1 MVFQPNSKYLHIG
14 ISFQWQPTCVDFKNM
29 AERFPECVNAVYF
42 NSVAMSTFRSE
53 IVTIPFR
60 LWLYYLLFSPRKWTM
75 SRQDSTIHEWNWRLC
90 ERTRAYVRVN
100 CQILTGAN
108 RNIEWF
114 PVYSLRSCFVE
125 NMAERFHEWAWML
138 FTWIPWLCLAEA
150 ARDIK
155 DNFEI
160 SLDVVFMPNIPL
172 ETMLLPI
179 PITRQSFC
187 ILF

>member
-108 RNIEWF
+108 RNIWM
-114 PVYSLRSCFVE
+114 VSCV
-125 NMAERFHEWAWML
+125 
-138 FTWIPWLCLAEA
+138 FT
-150 ARDIK
+150 
-155 DNFEI
+155 
-160 SLDVVFMPNIPL
+160 SVVFCWKHGGKVSWMSVNAVYL
-172 ETMLLPI
+172 NSMAMS
-179 PITRQSFC
+179 RRSGSWY
-187 ILF
+187 